1 LHKLFKLKTNNQFE
15 SKYSREIHSFLENA
29 LYEDFGAEDHT
40 SKSYFNNKSHNSFKL
55 ITKSNCVIS
64 GIRLSEILIS
74 KFRSNLSIKNFYQDG
89 DHVKKGKTIM
99 EIRGPSY
106 SILSIERLML
116 NIMQR
121 MSGIST
127 LTSNLSKLISH
138 TKCKILDTRK
148 TTPGFRYPEKWAV
161 LIGGGLNHR
170 MGLFDAILIKD
181 NHIDSSDTIE
191 KAILSVEGYLKK
203 NNFKIP
209 VYIEVRNKEELN
221 EVLKH
226 TWIDRII
233 LDNMSIHDT
242 RESVSYANG
251 SFLIESS
258 GNITKK
264 NIKDYA
270 ETGVDFVSMGSITHS
285 ASIIDMSLVKI

>member
-1 LHKLFKLKTNNQFE
+1 MHKLFKLKTNNQFE

-29 LYEDFGAEDHT
+29 LYEDFGEEDHT
-40 SKSYFNNKSHNSFKL
+40 SRSYFNNKSDNSFKL
-55 ITKSNCVIS
+55 ITKSNCIIS

-74 KFRSNLSIKNFYQDG
+74 KFRSNLSINNFYQDG

-116 NIMQR
+116 NILQR

-148 TTPGFRYPEKWAV
+148 TTPCFRYPEKWAV

-181 NHIDSSDTIE
+181 NHIDSCGSIE
-191 KAILSVEGYLKK
+191 NAIVSTKDYLDQ
-203 NNFKIP
+203 NNLKLP
-209 VYIEVRNKEELN
+209 VYIEVRNREELG
-221 EVLKH
+221 EVIKH
-226 TWIDRII
+226 NWIDRII
-233 LDNMSIHDT
+233 IDNMSPVET
-242 RESVSYANG
+242 KESVSFIQG
-251 SFLIESS
+251 RFPIESS
-258 GNITKK
+258 GNINEK
-264 NIKDYA
+264 NITEYA
-270 ETGVDFVSMGSITHS
+270 EAGVDFVSMGSITHS
-285 ASIIDMSLVKI
+285 APIIDMSIIKV